1 MRARPIYTSVLRKVK
16 LQSVIFFV
24 SIFIVRLLNKGGFK
38 TQNQNS
44 VYSEASGEA
53 SGVVVPANASR
64 LTSGTSA
71 SSGVVTVG

>member
-16 LQSVIFFV
+16 LQSVIFCV

-38 TQNQNS
+38 TQNS